1 MIQRRADQAVREA
14 LEDTP
19 VVLVHGPRQ
28 AGKSTLV
35 RTISEDQGRTMVTLD
50 DPAPLDLALRRPEEF
65 LKTYPSPLT
74 IDEVQRA
81 PSLFRAL
88 KAAVDRDRRP
98 GMVLMTGSANVLAVP
113 RLADSLAGRMEVID
127 LPPLSAAEI
136 EGSGGNLVDRL
147 LDEGA
152 LGTVEG
158 DPASLAVRLASGG
171 FPEPRTRRAARRS
184 AWFEAYL
191 RTMLERDVR
200 DLANVEGLAQL
211 PRLLTRIAARSGATQ
226 NLTGL
231 SRETGIP
238 ATTLTRYVELLRAV
252 FLVFP
257 VPAWSSDGEGVRLA
271 RTPKVHLVDSG
282 LQAHL
287 LRLDE
292 RSLMHPDSLDPVLRT
307 FVAGE
312 LRKLCS
318 FSPNRPAL
326 AHLRSARNHE
336 VEFVVDGGPAGI
348 VGIDVLPNPVIVPD
362 DARGLRFLAELAGG
376 RFRAGVILH
385 PGERT
390 VPLGERLW
398 AAPVDALWSA

>member
-1 MIQRRADQAVREA
+1 MREA

-35 RTISEDQGRTMVTLD
+35 RTLGAETGRNLVTLD
-50 DPAPLDLALRRPEEF
+50 DAAPLDLARRRPEEF
-65 LKTYPSPLT
+65 LHAYPAPLS

-81 PSLFRAL
+81 PELFRAL

-98 GMVLMTGSANVLAVP
+98 GMFLLTGSANVLALP
-113 RLADSLAGRMEVID
+113 RLADSLAGRMEVVD

-136 EGSGGNLVDRL
+136 AGIESTLITRL
-147 LDEGA
+147 FDGERPA
-152 LGTVEG
+152 AIG
-158 DPASLAVRLASGG
+158 DPASLPARLAAGG
-171 FPEPRTRRAARRS
+171 FPEPLTRKAARRG
-184 AWFEAYL
+184 AWFESYL

-211 PRLLTRIAARSGATQ
+211 PRLLTKIAAQAGATQ

-238 ATTLTRYVELLRAV
+238 ATTLTRYVDLLRAV

-257 VPAWSSDGEGVRLA
+257 VPAWSADGEGVRLA

-292 RSLMHPDSLDPVLRT
+292 RALAAPEAMDPVLRT

-312 LRKLCS
+312 LRKALPTGIS
-318 FSPNRPAL
+318 L
-326 AHLRSARNHE
+326 AHLRSARSHE
-336 VEFVVDGGPAGI
+336 VEFVLDGGAAGV
-348 VGIDVLPNPVIVPD
+348 VGIDVSPYRTVAPE
-362 DARGLRFLAELAGG
+362 DARALRFFAELAGD

-385 PGERT
+385 PGDAV
-390 VPLGERLW
+390 VPLGDRLW
-398 AAPVDALWSA
+398 AVPVDALWQEKLA

>member
-1 MIQRRADQAVREA
+1 VIRRRAEAQVRDA

-19 VVLVHGPRQ
+19 VVLIHGPRQ
-28 AGKSTLV
+28 AGKSTLTKEIGLPV
-35 RTISEDQGRTMVTLD
+35 VTLD
-50 DPAPLDLALRRPEEF
+50 DATPLDLARRRPEEF
-65 LKTYPSPLT
+65 LHAYPAPIA

-81 PSLFRAL
+81 PELFRAL
-88 KAAVDRDRRP
+88 KAAIDRDRKP
-98 GMVLMTGSANVLAVP
+98 GSYLLTGSANVLALP
-113 RLADSLAGRMEVID
+113 RLADSLAGRMEVVD

-136 EGSGGNLVDRL
+136 AGSEANFV
-147 LDEGA
+147 EA
-152 LGTVEG
+152 LFNEDFRPTFTG
-158 DPASLAVRLASGG
+158 DPSTLPARLAAGG
-171 FPEPRTRRAARRS
+171 FPEPLARKPARRGP
-184 AWFEAYL
+184 WFEAYL

-211 PRLLTRIAARSGATQ
+211 PRLLSRIASRAGATQ

-292 RSLMHPDSLDPVLRT
+292 RALSDPEALDPVLRT

-312 LRKLCS
+312 LRKLLPS
-318 FSPNRPAL
+318 GVSL
-326 AHLRSARNHE
+326 AHLRSARNQE
-336 VEFVVDGGPAGI
+336 VEFVLDGGALGI
-348 VGIDVLPNPVIVPD
+348 VGIDVRPYRTVTTD
-362 DARGLRFLAELAGG
+362 DARGLRFLAELAGD
-376 RFRAGVILH
+376 RFRIGIILH
-385 PGERT
+385 PGDRT
-390 VPLGERLW
+390 VPLGDRLY
-398 AAPVDALWSA
+398 ALPVDALWS

>member
-1 MIQRRADQAVREA
+1 MIRRRAETKVREA

-19 VVLVHGPRQ
+19 AVLVHGPRQ

-35 RTISEDQGRTMVTLD
+35 REIGLPVVTLD
-50 DPAPLDLALRRPEEF
+50 DATPLDLARRRPEEF
-65 LKTYPSPLT
+65 LHAYPAPIA

-81 PSLFRAL
+81 PELFRAL
-88 KAAVDRDRRP
+88 KASIDRDRKP
-98 GMVLMTGSANVLAVP
+98 GSYLLTGSANVLALP
-113 RLADSLAGRMEVID
+113 RLADSLAGRMEVVD
-127 LPPLSAAEI
+127 LAPLGAAEI
-136 EGSGGNLVDRL
+136 ADSESNLV
-147 LDEGA
+147 EA
-152 LGTVEG
+152 LFLEDFRPAFAG
-158 DPASLAVRLASGG
+158 DPTGLPARLTAGG
-171 FPEPRTRRAARRS
+171 FPEPLARKPARRGP
-184 AWFEAYL
+184 WFEAYL

-211 PRLLTRIAARSGATQ
+211 PRLLSRIASRAGATQ

-292 RSLMHPDSLDPVLRT
+292 RALADPEALDPVLRT
-307 FVAGE
+307 FIAGE
-312 LRKLCS
+312 LRKLLPTGIS
-318 FSPNRPAL
+318 L

-336 VEFVVDGGPAGI
+336 VEFVLDGGAGGV
-348 VGIDVLPNPVIVPD
+348 VGVDVRPYRTVTTE
-362 DARGLRFLAELAGG
+362 DARGLRFLSELAGD
-376 RFRAGVILH
+376 RFRMGVILH
-385 PGERT
+385 PGDRT
-390 VPLGERLW
+390 VPLGDRLW
-398 AAPVDALWSA
+398 ALPVDALWS

>member
-1 MIQRRADQAVREA
+1 VIRRRAEGQIKDA

-19 VVLVHGPRQ
+19 AVLVHGPRQ

-35 RTISEDQGRTMVTLD
+35 REIGLPVVTLD
-50 DPAPLDLALRRPEEF
+50 DATPLDLARRRPEEF
-65 LKTYPSPLT
+65 LHAYPAPVA

-81 PSLFRAL
+81 PELFRAL
-88 KAAVDRDRRP
+88 KAAIDRNRQP
-98 GMVLMTGSANVLAVP
+98 GSYLLTGSANVLALP
-113 RLADSLAGRMEVID
+113 RLADSLAGRMEVVD
-127 LPPLSAAEI
+127 LPPLSAVEIAE
-136 EGSGGNLVDRL
+136 SDSNLV
-147 LDEGA
+147 EA
-152 LGTVEG
+152 LFEDDFRPFFTG
-158 DPASLAVRLASGG
+158 DPAALPARLVAGG
-171 FPEPRTRRAARRS
+171 FPEPIGRRPARRGP
-184 AWFEAYL
+184 WFEAYL

-200 DLANVEGLAQL
+200 DLANVEGLALL
-211 PRLLTRIAARSGATQ
+211 PRLLSRIASRAGATQ

-271 RTPKVHLVDSG
+271 RTPKLHLVDSG

-292 RSLMHPDSLDPVLRT
+292 RALAESEALDPVLRT

-312 LRKLCS
+312 LRKLLPPGIS
-318 FSPNRPAL
+318 L

-336 VEFVVDGGPAGI
+336 VEFVLDGGAQGV
-348 VGIDVLPNPVIVPD
+348 VGVDVRPYRTVTTE
-362 DARGLRFLAELAGG
+362 DARGLRFLAELAGD
-376 RFRAGVILH
+376 RFRMGAILH
-385 PGERT
+385 PGDRT
-390 VPLGERLW
+390 VPLGDRLW
-398 AAPVDALWSA
+398 ALPIDALWS